1 MHKEDNCMIGEP
13 SRRQTQIAETIAHR
27 AADYFARES
36 NRQSLVTVTRADVSP
51 DLKNVIIF
59 ISVMPTSAEEN
70 VLHFAR
76 RSRTEFRDYLKKHAM
91 LKSLP
96 NVDFEIDYG
105 EKNRQRI
112 DDLTRT

>member
-1 MHKEDNCMIGEP
+1 MGSK
-13 SRRQTQIAETIAHR
+13 RQIQVSEALAHL

-36 NRQSLVTVTRADVSP
+36 NRESLITVTRADVSP
-51 DLKNVIIF
+51 DLKNVKIF
-59 ISVMPTSAEEN
+59 LSVLPDKYEDA

-76 RSRTEFRDYLKKHAM
+76 RSRTPFRDFIKDKAKLRF
-91 LKSLP
+91 LP

-112 DDLTRT
+112 DDLTRQ